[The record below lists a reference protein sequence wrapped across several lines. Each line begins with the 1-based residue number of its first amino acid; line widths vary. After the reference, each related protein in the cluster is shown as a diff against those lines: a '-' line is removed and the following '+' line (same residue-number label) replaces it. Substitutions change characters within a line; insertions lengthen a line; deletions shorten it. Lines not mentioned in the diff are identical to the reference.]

1 MPLPLPLAILPV
13 ALTLLA
19 ALTGAPAHAES
30 LPQRNLLV
38 EWRTSGQS
46 EDARAGAGAG
56 VTTTTRNVPTPGG
69 GYTVSTTRRTETT
82 VTFGAGSVQTQSSG
96 QGQQQMLVLNGGQA
110 RLFVGE
116 SRPFTVWQWGWGTP
130 VGQPTSPTAQ
140 PQAQAW
146 GQTVFL
152 DLGQGL
158 VVRPS
163 WPGGQA
169 PVRVEFQATSAQR
182 GTAYEPDGTS
192 RRAEVASTLLVP
204 LGQWLVV
211 ARSGQRTET
220 DQAGTLSTRTLER
233 QDSGVLEI
241 RITAP

>member
-1 MPLPLPLAILPV
+1 MPLPL
-13 ALTLLA
+13 A
-19 ALTGAPAHAES
+19 ALSLALILMAATLAPARAES

-46 EDARAGAGAG
+46 QDARAGAGAG
-56 VTTTTRNVPTPGG
+56 VTTITRNVPTPGG

-130 VGQPTSPTAQ
+130 AGQPTAQ
-140 PQAQAW
+140 PQVW

-169 PVRVEFQATSAQR
+169 PVRVELQATSAQR

-211 ARSGQRTET
+211 ARSGQRTEI
-220 DQAGTLSTRTLER
+220 DQAGTLSTRTLDR